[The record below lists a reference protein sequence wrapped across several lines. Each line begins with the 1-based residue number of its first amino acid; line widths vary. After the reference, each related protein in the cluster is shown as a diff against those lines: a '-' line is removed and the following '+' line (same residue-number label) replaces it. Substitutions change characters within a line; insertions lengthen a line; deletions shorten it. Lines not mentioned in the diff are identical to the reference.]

1 LATVLTHVFWIIA
14 AAGVSAALYY
24 RLEAGLRDGDRP
36 GDARVM
42 R

>member
-1 LATVLTHVFWIIA
+1 LATVLTHVFWII

-36 GDARVM
+36 GDAKVTR
-42 R
+42 